1 MGSEFITFIN
11 DCRIQCTTSVS
22 SQRMLQKSWRDSIS
36 QHPSQ
41 FIEKW
46 SFYKQSYLEFV
57 KSTSISYLL
66 SCSYT
71 IQDPHL
77 FDNGTRKKMMKI
89 PKPSLHYSN
98 RETFEDSGDSGE
110 VEEEIGY
117 LHTLFQIPLRRKQY
131 SCLNISTY
139 DSKWGEVSIHDGNV
153 VFYQT
158 SKPEGV
164 NGS

>member
-1 MGSEFITFIN
+1 
-11 DCRIQCTTSVS
+11 
-22 SQRMLQKSWRDSIS
+22 
-36 QHPSQ
+36 
-41 FIEKW
+41 
-46 SFYKQSYLEFV
+46 
-57 KSTSISYLL
+57 
-66 SCSYT
+66 
-71 IQDPHL
+71 
-77 FDNGTRKKMMKI
+77 MMKI

-98 RETFEDSGDSGE
+98 RETFEDSGDSEE